1 MRNAFDESRSRAIA
15 QGGVARVT
23 RNTDR
28 GRSDSTAPEKKR
40 MGLGSSNIVLPIG
53 IDVGLSG
60 VRVLQLQTHGGQ
72 LSVRAAGKSSFPTT
86 LRREEERQEFTVDA
100 VRDILKSHRFKG
112 RQVVI
117 AVPSHEMHFKSFRVP
132 RMPADE
138 LANAVMFE
146 AEERFAFEGD
156 NAEYRF
162 IDAGEIRQGQETRQE
177 IISFGCSGQ
186 ALRGHL
192 NVFSKLG
199 LVCNAIDVGPCA
211 LARCFHQIE
220 TDSEPQGQ
228 AHVYA
233 DIGEHATRVIT
244 TIDERIVFI
253 KSVAV
258 GGQQLSEM
266 TARALNLSHTD
277 AAQLRRDI
285 LNYHF
290 DAGSRGSSHVQ
301 SEILESA
308 FAAIRPG
315 IEQLG
320 KEIGLCLRYYAVT
333 FRGIRPHELV
343 CVGGQSYDPQ
353 LLQSLTEMTGVQAVK
368 GSPLADID
376 TQGVFAENE
385 RRGGLLEW
393 ATAAGLSMRSWAK
406 FEAQKEAS

>member
-1 MRNAFDESRSRAIA
+1 ML
-15 QGGVARVT
+15 
-23 RNTDR
+23 
-28 GRSDSTAPEKKR
+28 
-40 MGLGSSNIVLPIG
+40 LGSSNNLLPIG

-60 VRVLQLQTHGGQ
+60 VRVLQLQVHGGQ
-72 LSVRAAGKSSFPTT
+72 LSVRAAGKSSFPPT
-86 LRREEERQEFTVDA
+86 LRREEERQEFVIDA

-156 NAEYRF
+156 DAEYRY

-177 IISFGCSGQ
+177 IIAFGCTGQ
-186 ALRGHL
+186 ALRSHL
-192 NVFSKLG
+192 NIFSKLG
-199 LVCNAIDVGPCA
+199 LVCHAVDVGPCA

-220 TDSEPQGQ
+220 TGSEPQGR
-228 AHVYA
+228 AHIYA

-244 TIDERIVFI
+244 AIDERIVFI

-258 GGQQLSEM
+258 GGQKLSEM

-290 DAGSRGSSHVQ
+290 DASSRSSSHLQ
-301 SEILESA
+301 SEIVESA

-333 FRGIRPHELV
+333 FRGIRPNELV

-353 LLQSLTEMTGVQAVK
+353 LLHSLTEMTGVQAVK
-368 GSPLADID
+368 GSPLGDID
-376 TQGVFAENE
+376 TQGVFAEND

-393 ATAAGLSMRSWAK
+393 AIAAGLSLRSWT
-406 FEAQKEAS
+406 EAEVQKEAS